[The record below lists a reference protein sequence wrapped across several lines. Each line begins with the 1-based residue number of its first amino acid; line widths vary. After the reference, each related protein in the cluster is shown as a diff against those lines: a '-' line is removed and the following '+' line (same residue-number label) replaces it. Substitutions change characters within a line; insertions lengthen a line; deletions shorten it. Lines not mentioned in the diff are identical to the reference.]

1 MIKDWQEYNEL
12 ESMYEEAKDRIIA
25 GTGFS
30 GIHFHLSHVLR
41 MHGRTAMGRESSVL
55 EMKKLLDEF
64 VIAQLAEAE

>member
-12 ESMYEEAKDRIIA
+12 ETMYEEAKDRIVA

-30 GIHFHLSHVLR
+30 GIHFHLTHILR
-41 MHGRTAMGRESSVL
+41 THGRTAMGRESSVS

-64 VIAQLAEAE
+64 VISQLAEEE

>member
-12 ESMYEEAKDRIIA
+12 ESMYEEAKDRIVA

-41 MHGRTAMGRESSVL
+41 QHGRTAMGRESSVR

-64 VIAQLAEAE
+64 VTAQLAEEA